1 MSRART
7 VHRCSSCG
15 GTSPQWAGQCPTCG
29 EWNTLAEE
37 AVRAVGRPVGAA
49 VSAGEPA
56 LLVADVPTEE
66 RRPVATGVEELD
78 RVLGG
83 GLVPGSVTV
92 IGGAPGM
99 GKSTLL
105 LQAAAAVAA
114 SGRTA
119 LYASSEESRVQ
130 VRARAERLGAL
141 TDRLWLHAEA
151 SVDDLVGALDSVR
164 PDLVVV
170 DSVQTAFDPET
181 GSAPGSLN
189 QVRAV
194 AQRLVV
200 EARARGCAVVLVGQ
214 VTKDG
219 HLAGPKALEHIVDTV
234 LAFEGDKHHALRLLR
249 AVKHRYGATDDL
261 GVLEMTEGGL
271 IGVPD
276 PSGLFLAGRRP
287 GVPGSVVVPTLDG
300 HRPILVEVQAL
311 CAEVSYV
318 PPRRSAQGIDSGRLA
333 LLLAVLETR
342 VSVSTAKSEV
352 YALTAGG
359 VRLVEPAG
367 DLGIALAVI
376 SASNGIALPEDAVA
390 VGEIGLGGEVRP
402 VGRIEH
408 RLAEA
413 ARLGFRYAI
422 VPRGTPPVAGLRL
435 IEVGIVLEAAAA
447 VGLITE
453 ADARALAA

>member
-7 VHRCSSCG
+7 VHRCSDCG
-15 GTSPQWAGQCPTCG
+15 APAPQWAGQCPTCG
-29 EWNTLAEE
+29 AWNTLEE
-37 AVRAVGRPVGAA
+37 ETVQVVGRPVPVG
-49 VSAGEPA
+49 AGEPA

-66 RRPVATGVEELD
+66 RRPHPTGVEELD

-92 IGGAPGM
+92 VGGAPGM

-105 LQAAAAVAA
+105 LQVAA
-114 SGRTA
+114 CVARAGRTA
-119 LYASSEESRVQ
+119 LYSSSEESRVQ
-130 VRARAERLGAL
+130 VRARADRLGVA
-141 TDRLWLHAEA
+141 TDRLWLHAEGSLA
-151 SVDDLVGALDSVR
+151 HLLSALDQHR

-170 DSVQTAFDPET
+170 DSVQTAFDPDVA
-181 GSAPGSLN
+181 SAPGSLN

-194 AQRLVV
+194 AQRLVL

-234 LAFEGDKHHALRLLR
+234 LAFEGDRHHALRLLR

-261 GVLEMTEGGL
+261 GVLEMTETGL
-271 IGVPD
+271 VGVPD

-311 CAEVSYV
+311 CAKVSYV

-342 VSVSTAKSEV
+342 VSVSTAQAEV

-367 DLGIALAVI
+367 DLGLALAVV
-376 SASNGIALPEDAVA
+376 SPSKGIALPEDAVA
-390 VGEIGLGGEVRP
+390 VGEVGLGGEVRP

-408 RLAEA
+408 RLSEA
-413 ARLGFRYAI
+413 VRLGFRQAV
-422 VPRGTPPVAGLRL
+422 VPRGTPAVPGLRR
-435 IEVGIVLEAAAA
+435 IEVGTVLEATAAL
-447 VGLITE
+447 GLLDRKDE
-453 ADARALAA
+453 AA

>member
-7 VHRCSSCG
+7 LHRCGDCG
-15 GTSPQWAGQCPTCG
+15 ATAPQWAGQCPTCG
-29 EWNTLAEE
+29 AWNSLVEE
-37 AVRAVGRPVGAA
+37 PVAPVGRPVPAG
-49 VSAGEPA
+49 AGEPA
-56 LLVADVPTEE
+56 LLVVDVPTEE
-66 RRPVATGVEELD
+66 RRPHPTGVDEVD

-105 LQAAAAVAA
+105 LQVAAAVAA
-114 SGRTA
+114 TGRTA
-119 LYASSEESRVQ
+119 LYSSSEESRVQ
-130 VRARAERLGAL
+130 VRARADRLGVP
-141 TDRLWLHAEA
+141 TDRLWLHGEA
-151 SVDDLVGALDSVR
+151 SVDHLVQALDEQR

-170 DSVQTAFDPET
+170 DSVQTAFDPST
-181 GSAPGSLN
+181 TSAPGSLN

-194 AQRLVV
+194 AQRMVV

-219 HLAGPKALEHIVDTV
+219 NLAGPKALEHVVDTV

-249 AVKHRYGATDDL
+249 AVKHRYGATDEL

-271 IGVPD
+271 VGVPD
-276 PSGLFLAGRRP
+276 PSGMFLAGRRP

-311 CAEVSYV
+311 CAEVGYV
-318 PPRRSAQGIDSGRLA
+318 PPRRSAQGIDGGRLA

-342 VSVSTAKSEV
+342 VTVSTAKSEV

-367 DLGIALAVI
+367 DLGLALAVVS
-376 SASNGIALPEDAVA
+376 SANGVPLPEDAVA
-390 VGEIGLGGEVRP
+390 VGEVGLGGEVRP

-408 RLAEA
+408 RLTEA
-413 ARLGFRYAI
+413 ARLGFRQAV
-422 VPRGTPPVAGLRL
+422 VPRGTPPVPGIRL
-435 IEVGIVLEAAAA
+435 IEVGTVLEATAA
-447 VGLITE
+447 VGLLDE
-453 ADARALAA
+453 RKAAA

>member
-1 MSRART
+1 MSRSRT

-15 GTSPQWAGQCPTCG
+15 GASPQWAGQCPTCG
-29 EWNTLAEE
+29 EWNTLVEE
-37 AVRAVGRPVGAA
+37 AVRAIGRPVATA
-49 VSAGEPA
+49 IGEPA
-56 LLVADVPTEE
+56 LLVGDVPTEE
-66 RRPVATGVEELD
+66 RSPTPTGVGEVD

-105 LQAAAAVAA
+105 LQVAAAVAA

-119 LYASSEESRVQ
+119 LYSSSEEARVQ
-130 VRARAERLGAL
+130 VRARAERLGVV
-141 TDRLWLHAEA
+141 TDRLWLHAEP
-151 SVDDLVGALDSVR
+151 SVDHLLATVDHVR

-194 AQRLVV
+194 AQRMVI

-219 HLAGPKALEHIVDTV
+219 NLAGPKALEHIVDTV

-261 GVLEMTEGGL
+261 GVLEMTELGL
-271 IGVPD
+271 VGVPD

-311 CAEVSYV
+311 VAEVGYV
-318 PPRRSAQGIDSGRLA
+318 PPRRSAQGIDGGRLA

-342 VSVSTAKSEV
+342 VEVTTAKAEV

-367 DLGIALAVI
+367 DLGLALAVI
-376 SASNGIALPEDAVA
+376 SAAENVPLPEDLVA
-390 VGEIGLGGEVRP
+390 VGEVGLGGEVRP
-402 VGRIEH
+402 VGRIEQ

-413 ARLGFRYAI
+413 ARLGFRLAV
-422 VPRGTPPVAGLRL
+422 VPRGTPAVPGLVL
-435 IEVGIVLEAAAA
+435 IEVGLVLEAVAAI
-447 VGLITE
+447 GLLDE
-453 ADARALAA
+453 RAKAA

>member
-7 VHRCSSCG
+7 VHRCNDCG
-15 GTSPQWAGQCPTCG
+15 ATAPQWAGQCPTCG
-29 EWNTLAEE
+29 AWNSLAEE
-37 AVRAVGRPVGAA
+37 ALAPTGRPITGP
-49 VSAGEPA
+49 GEPA
-56 LLVADVPTEE
+56 LPVADVPTEE
-66 RRPVATGVEELD
+66 RRPRATGVEEVD

-83 GLVPGSVTV
+83 GLVAGSVTV
-92 IGGAPGM
+92 VGGAPGM

-105 LQAAAAVAA
+105 LQVAA
-114 SGRTA
+114 EVARQGRTA
-119 LYASSEESRVQ
+119 LYSSSEESRVQ
-130 VRARAERLGAL
+130 VRGRAERLGAL
-141 TDRLWLHAEA
+141 VDGLWLHAEA
-151 SVDDLVGALDSVR
+151 SVDHLVDAMDQQR

-170 DSVQTAFDPET
+170 DSVQTAFDP
-181 GSAPGSLN
+181 GVPSAPGSLN

-200 EARARGCAVVLVGQ
+200 EARARGCAIVLVGQ

-219 HLAGPKALEHIVDTV
+219 HLAGPKALEHVVDTV

-249 AVKHRYGATDDL
+249 AVKHRYGATDEL
-261 GVLEMTEGGL
+261 GVLEMTELGL
-271 IGVPD
+271 VGVPD

-311 CAEVSYV
+311 CAEVGYV

-342 VSVSTAKSEV
+342 LGVKTAKAEV

-367 DLGIALAVI
+367 DLGLALAVVS
-376 SASNGIALPEDAVA
+376 SAVQVPVPEDVVA
-390 VGEIGLGGEVRP
+390 VGEVGLGGEVRP

-408 RLAEA
+408 RLTEA
-413 ARLGFRYAI
+413 ARLGFRTAV
-422 VPRGTPPVAGLRL
+422 VPQGTP
-435 IEVGIVLEAAAA
+435 EVPGILSMGVGTVLEAAAVSGLLTA
-447 VGLITE
+447 V
-453 ADARALAA
+453 

>member
-1 MSRART
+1 MSRSRT

-15 GTSPQWAGQCPTCG
+15 GASPQWAGQCPTCG
-29 EWNTLAEE
+29 EWNTLVEE
-37 AVRAVGRPVGAA
+37 AVRAIGRPVATA
-49 VSAGEPA
+49 IGEPA
-56 LLVADVPTEE
+56 LLVGDVPTEE
-66 RRPVATGVEELD
+66 RSPTPTGVGEVD

-105 LQAAAAVAA
+105 LQVAAAVAA

-119 LYASSEESRVQ
+119 LYSSSEESRVQ
-130 VRARAERLGAL
+130 VRARAERLGVV
-141 TDRLWLHAEA
+141 TDRLWLHAEP
-151 SVDDLVGALDSVR
+151 SVDHLLATVDHVR

-194 AQRLVV
+194 AQRMVI

-219 HLAGPKALEHIVDTV
+219 NLAGPKALEHIVDTV

-261 GVLEMTEGGL
+261 GVLEMTELGL
-271 IGVPD
+271 VGVPD

-311 CAEVSYV
+311 VAEVGYV
-318 PPRRSAQGIDSGRLA
+318 PPRRSAQGIDGGRLA

-342 VSVSTAKSEV
+342 VEVTTAKAEV

-367 DLGIALAVI
+367 DLGLALAVI
-376 SASNGIALPEDAVA
+376 SAAENVPLPEDLVA
-390 VGEIGLGGEVRP
+390 VGEVGLGGEVRP
-402 VGRIEH
+402 VGRIEQ
-408 RLAEA
+408 RLTEA
-413 ARLGFRYAI
+413 ARLGFRLAV
-422 VPRGTPPVAGLRL
+422 VPRGTPAVPGLVL
-435 IEVGIVLEAAAA
+435 IEVGLVLEAVAAI
-447 VGLITE
+447 GLLDE
-453 ADARALAA
+453 RAKAA

>member
-1 MSRART
+1 VAR
-7 VHRCSSCG
+7 VA
-15 GTSPQWAGQCPTCG
+15 TSG
-29 EWNTLAEE
+29 E
-37 AVRAVGRPVGAA
+37 GP
-49 VSAGEPA
+49 

-66 RRPVATGVEELD
+66 RRPHATGVEEVD

-105 LQAAAAVAA
+105 LQVAAAVAA

-151 SVDDLVGALDSVR
+151 SVDHLVAALDDVR
-164 PDLVVV
+164 PHLVVV

-181 GSAPGSLN
+181 TSAPGSLN

-219 HLAGPKALEHIVDTV
+219 NLAGPKALEHIVDTV

-249 AVKHRYGATDDL
+249 AVKHRYGSTDDL
-261 GVLEMTEGGL
+261 GVLEMTEAGL
-271 IGVPD
+271 VGVPD

-311 CAEVSYV
+311 CAPVSYV

-333 LLLAVLETR
+333 LLLAVLESR
-342 VSVSTAKSEV
+342 VDVSTGTAEV

-367 DLGIALAVI
+367 DLGLALAVVS
-376 SASNGIALPEDAVA
+376 SANQVPLPEDTVA
-390 VGEIGLGGEVRP
+390 VGEVGLGGEVRP

-413 ARLGFRYAI
+413 ARLGFRQAV
-422 VPRGTPPVAGLRL
+422 VPRGTPPVPGLRL
-435 IEVGIVLEAAAA
+435 VEVGLVLEA
-447 VGLITE
+447 VG
-453 ADARALAA
+453 ALGLLGGSELQVA

>member
-1 MSRART
+1 MSRSRT

-15 GTSPQWAGQCPTCG
+15 AASPQWAGQCPTCG
-29 EWNTLAEE
+29 EWNTLVEE
-37 AVRAVGRPVGAA
+37 AVRAVGRPVTVA
-49 VSAGEPA
+49 AGEPA
-56 LLVADVPTEE
+56 LLVSDVPTEE
-66 RRPVATGVEELD
+66 RSPTTTGVGEVV

-105 LQAAAAVAA
+105 LQVAAAVAA

-119 LYASSEESRVQ
+119 LYSSSEESRVQ
-130 VRARAERLGAL
+130 VRARAERLGVVA
-141 TDRLWLHAEA
+141 DRLWLHAEA
-151 SVDDLVGALDSVR
+151 SVDHLLATLDDLR

-194 AQRLVV
+194 AQRMVV

-219 HLAGPKALEHIVDTV
+219 NLAGPKALEHIVDTV

-261 GVLEMTEGGL
+261 GVLEMTERGL
-271 IGVPD
+271 VGVPD

-311 CAEVSYV
+311 CAKVSYL

-342 VSVSTAKSEV
+342 VTVSTADKEV

-367 DLGIALAVI
+367 DLGLALAVV
-376 SASNGIALPEDAVA
+376 SAANDVPLPEDAVA
-390 VGEIGLGGEVRP
+390 VGEVGLGGEVRP

-413 ARLGFRYAI
+413 ARLGFRQAI
-422 VPRGTPPVAGLRL
+422 VPRGTPSVPGLRL
-435 IEVGIVLEAAAA
+435 TQVGTVLEAVAAI
-447 VGLITE
+447 GLLI
-453 ADARALAA
+453 DVPKAA

>member
-7 VHRCSSCG
+7 VHRCADCG
-15 GTSPQWAGQCPTCG
+15 AASPQWAGQCPACG
-29 EWNTLAEE
+29 AWNSLLEE
-37 AVRAVGRPVGAA
+37 AVAPTGRPVPAT
-49 VSAGEPA
+49 AGEPA
-56 LLVADVPTEE
+56 LLVADVPTAE
-66 RRPVATGVEELD
+66 RRPRPTGVEEVD

-92 IGGAPGM
+92 LGGAPGM

-105 LQAAAAVAA
+105 LQVAA
-114 SGRTA
+114 SVARAGRTA
-119 LYASSEESRVQ
+119 LYSSSEESRVQ
-130 VRARAERLGAL
+130 VRGRAERLDAL
-141 TDRLWLHAEA
+141 VDRLWLHAEA
-151 SVDDLVGALDSVR
+151 SVDHLVAALDEQR

-170 DSVQTAFDPET
+170 DSVQTAFDPEVT
-181 GSAPGSLN
+181 SAPGSLN

-194 AQRLVV
+194 AQRLVL

-219 HLAGPKALEHIVDTV
+219 HLAGPKALEHVVDTV

-249 AVKHRYGATDDL
+249 AVKHRYGSTDDL
-261 GVLEMTEGGL
+261 GVLEMTEDGL
-271 IGVPD
+271 VGVPD

-311 CAEVSYV
+311 CAEVGYV
-318 PPRRSAQGIDSGRLA
+318 PPRRSAQGIDGGRLA

-342 VSVSTAKSEV
+342 VTVSTAKAEV

-367 DLGIALAVI
+367 DLGLALAVV
-376 SASNGIALPEDAVA
+376 SAARGVPLPEDAVA
-390 VGEIGLGGEVRP
+390 VGEVGLGGEVRP

-413 ARLGFRYAI
+413 ARLGFRRAY
-422 VPRGTPPVAGLRL
+422 VPRGTPAVP
-435 IEVGIVLEAAAA
+435 GIVLVEVGTVLEATAAA
-447 VGLITE
+447 GLLDGDVAT
-453 ADARALAA
+453 AA

>member
-1 MSRART
+1 MSRSRT

-15 GTSPQWAGQCPTCG
+15 AASPQWAGQCPTCG
-29 EWNTLAEE
+29 EWNTLVEE
-37 AVRAVGRPVGAA
+37 AVGAVGRPA
-49 VSAGEPA
+49 VATSGEPA
-56 LLVADVPTEE
+56 LLVGDVPTEE
-66 RRPVATGVEELD
+66 RRPVPTGVQEVD

-105 LQAAAAVAA
+105 LQVAAAVAA

-119 LYASSEESRVQ
+119 CYASSEESRVQ
-130 VRARAERLGAL
+130 VRARAERLGVVS
-141 TDRLWLHAEA
+141 DRLWLHAEPSLDHLLA
-151 SVDDLVGALDSVR
+151 ALDEVA
-164 PDLVVV
+164 PDLVVI

-181 GSAPGSLN
+181 ASAPGSLN

-194 AQRLVV
+194 AQRMVV

-219 HLAGPKALEHIVDTV
+219 NLAGPKALEHIVDTV

-249 AVKHRYGATDDL
+249 AVKHRYGATEDL
-261 GVLEMTEGGL
+261 GVLEMTEQGL
-271 IGVPD
+271 VGVPD

-311 CAEVSYV
+311 CAEVTYV

-342 VSVSTAKSEV
+342 VTVSTAKAEV

-376 SASNGIALPEDAVA
+376 SAAKGIALPEDAVA
-390 VGEIGLGGEVRP
+390 VGEVGLGGEVRP

-413 ARLGFRYAI
+413 ARLGFRRAV
-422 VPRGTPPVAGLRL
+422 VPRGTPPVSGLTL

-447 VGLITE
+447 VGLLSDT
-453 ADARALAA
+453 AVRAAKAA

>member
-1 MSRART
+1 MSRSRT

-15 GTSPQWAGQCPTCG
+15 AASPQWAGQCPTCG
-29 EWNTLAEE
+29 EWNTLVEE
-37 AVRAVGRPVGAA
+37 AVRAVGRPVATA
-49 VSAGEPA
+49 FGEPA
-56 LLVADVPTEE
+56 LLVGDVPTEE
-66 RRPVATGVEELD
+66 RSPTATGVGEVD

-92 IGGAPGM
+92 VGGAPGM

-105 LQAAAAVAA
+105 LQVAAAVAA

-119 LYASSEESRVQ
+119 LYSSSEESRVQ
-130 VRARAERLGAL
+130 VRARAERLGVV
-141 TDRLWLHAEA
+141 TDRLWLHAEP
-151 SVDDLVGALDSVR
+151 SVDHLLATVDDVR

-194 AQRLVV
+194 AQRMVI
-200 EARARGCAVVLVGQ
+200 EARSRGCAVVLVGQ

-219 HLAGPKALEHIVDTV
+219 NLAGPKALEHIVDTV
-234 LAFEGDKHHALRLLR
+234 LAFEGDTHHALRLLR

-261 GVLEMTEGGL
+261 GVLEMTELGL
-271 IGVPD
+271 VGVPD

-311 CAEVSYV
+311 VAEVGYV
-318 PPRRSAQGIDSGRLA
+318 PPRRSAQGIDGGRLA

-342 VSVSTAKSEV
+342 VEVTTAKAEV

-367 DLGIALAVI
+367 DLGLALAVI
-376 SASNGIALPEDAVA
+376 SAAENVPLPEDLVA
-390 VGEIGLGGEVRP
+390 VGEVGLGGEVRP
-402 VGRIEH
+402 VGRIEQ
-408 RLAEA
+408 RLTEA
-413 ARLGFRYAI
+413 ARLGFRRAV
-422 VPRGTPPVAGLRL
+422 VPRGTPAVPGLVL
-435 IEVGIVLEAAAA
+435 IEVGLVLEAVAAI
-447 VGLITE
+447 GLLDE
-453 ADARALAA
+453 RVKAA

>member
-1 MSRART
+1 MSRSRT

-15 GTSPQWAGQCPTCG
+15 GASPQWAGQCPTCG
-29 EWNTLAEE
+29 EWNTLVEE
-37 AVRAVGRPVGAA
+37 AVRAIGRPVATA
-49 VSAGEPA
+49 IGEPA
-56 LLVADVPTEE
+56 LLVGDVPTEE
-66 RRPVATGVEELD
+66 RSPTPTGVGEVD

-105 LQAAAAVAA
+105 LQVAAAVAA

-119 LYASSEESRVQ
+119 LYSSSEEARVQ
-130 VRARAERLGAL
+130 VRARAERLGVV
-141 TDRLWLHAEA
+141 TDRLWLHAEPSVGHLLA
-151 SVDDLVGALDSVR
+151 TVDDVR

-194 AQRLVV
+194 AQRMVI

-219 HLAGPKALEHIVDTV
+219 NLAGPKALEHIVDTV

-261 GVLEMTEGGL
+261 GVLEMTELGL
-271 IGVPD
+271 VGVPD

-311 CAEVSYV
+311 VAEVGYV
-318 PPRRSAQGIDSGRLA
+318 PPRRSAQGIDGGRLP

-342 VSVSTAKSEV
+342 VEVTTAKAEV

-367 DLGIALAVI
+367 DLGLALAVI
-376 SASNGIALPEDAVA
+376 SAAENVPLPEDLVA
-390 VGEIGLGGEVRP
+390 VGEVGLGGEVRP
-402 VGRIEH
+402 VGRIEQ

-413 ARLGFRYAI
+413 ARLGFRLAV
-422 VPRGTPPVAGLRL
+422 VPRGTPAVPGLVL
-435 IEVGIVLEAAAA
+435 IEVGLVLEAVAAI
-447 VGLITE
+447 GLLDE
-453 ADARALAA
+453 RAKAA

>member
-7 VHRCSSCG
+7 VHRCEDCG
-15 GTSPQWAGQCPTCG
+15 ASAPQWAGQCPTCG
-29 EWNTLAEE
+29 AWNSLVEE
-37 AVRAVGRPVGAA
+37 AVDPVGRAVPA
-49 VSAGEPA
+49 SAGEPA

-66 RRPVATGVEELD
+66 RRPRPTGVEEVD

-92 IGGAPGM
+92 LGGAPGM

-105 LQAAAAVAA
+105 LQVAA
-114 SGRTA
+114 SVARSGRTA
-119 LYASSEESRVQ
+119 LYSSSEESRVQ
-130 VRARAERLGAL
+130 VRGRAERLDAL
-141 TDRLWLHAEA
+141 VAHLWLHAEA
-151 SVDDLVGALDSVR
+151 SIDHLVAALDEQR

-170 DSVQTAFDPET
+170 DSVQTAFDPEVT
-181 GSAPGSLN
+181 SAPGSLN

-194 AQRLVV
+194 AQRLVR

-219 HLAGPKALEHIVDTV
+219 HLAGPKALEHVVDTV

-249 AVKHRYGATDDL
+249 AVKHRYGSTDEL

-271 IGVPD
+271 VGVPD

-311 CAEVSYV
+311 CAEVGYV

-342 VSVSTAKSEV
+342 VSVSTAKAEV

-367 DLGIALAVI
+367 DLGLALAVV
-376 SASNGIALPEDAVA
+376 SASRGVPLPEDAVA
-390 VGEIGLGGEVRP
+390 VGEVGLGGEVRP

-413 ARLGFRYAI
+413 ARLGFRTAY
-422 VPRGTPPVAGLRL
+422 VPRGTPEVTGLL
-435 IEVGIVLEAAAA
+435 AIEVGTVLEATAAA
-447 VGLITE
+447 GLLE
-453 ADARALAA
+453 ARVAAA

>member
-1 MSRART
+1 M
-7 VHRCSSCG
+7 
-15 GTSPQWAGQCPTCG
+15 
-29 EWNTLAEE
+29 
-37 AVRAVGRPVGAA
+37 
-49 VSAGEPA
+49 
-56 LLVADVPTEE
+56 
-66 RRPVATGVEELD
+66 ATGVEELD

-261 GVLEMTEGGL
+261 GVLEMTE
-271 IGVPD
+271 
-276 PSGLFLAGRRP
+276 RRP
-287 GVPGSVVVPTLDG
+287 GRGAGSQRPLPG
-300 HRPILVEVQAL
+300 RPA
-311 CAEVSYV
+311 A
-318 PPRRSAQGIDSGRLA
+318 GR
-333 LLLAVLETR
+333 
-342 VSVSTAKSEV
+342 
-352 YALTAGG
+352 
-359 VRLVEPAG
+359 
-367 DLGIALAVI
+367 
-376 SASNGIALPEDAVA
+376 
-390 VGEIGLGGEVRP
+390 
-402 VGRIEH
+402 
-408 RLAEA
+408 
-413 ARLGFRYAI
+413 ARLGGRAH
-422 VPRGTPPVAGLRL
+422 PRRPPADPGRGAGPRAPRSATCRPAGRPRASTAAGWPCCWPCWRPGCRSARPSPRSTPSPPAGSAWSSPPATSASPWR
-435 IEVGIVLEAAAA
+435 
-447 VGLITE
+447 
-453 ADARALAA
+453 

>member
-1 MSRART
+1 MSRARS
-7 VHRCSSCG
+7 VHRCTDCG
-15 GTSPQWAGQCPTCG
+15 ATSPQWAGQCPSCG
-29 EWNTLAEE
+29 AWNALVEE
-37 AVRAVGRPVGAA
+37 AVAARPMVPAT
-49 VSAGEPA
+49 SGEPA
-56 LLVADVPTEE
+56 LRVAEVPTEE
-66 RRPVATGVEELD
+66 RRPHATGVDEVD

-92 IGGAPGM
+92 LGGAPGM

-105 LQAAAAVAA
+105 LQVAA
-114 SGRTA
+114 SVAAAGRTA
-119 LYASSEESRVQ
+119 LYSSSEESRVQ
-130 VRARAERLGAL
+130 VRARAERLGVLA
-141 TDRLWLHAEA
+141 DGLWLHAEA
-151 SVDDLVGALDSVR
+151 SVDHLVTALDAQR
-164 PDLVVV
+164 PDVVVV
-170 DSVQTAFDPET
+170 DSVQTAFDPAT
-181 GSAPGSLN
+181 ASAPGSLN

-194 AQRLVV
+194 AQRLVI
-200 EARARGCAVVLVGQ
+200 EARARNCAVVLVGQ

-219 HLAGPKALEHIVDTV
+219 NLAGPKALEHIVDTV

-271 IGVPD
+271 VGVPD

-311 CAEVSYV
+311 CAEVAYV

-342 VSVSTAKSEV
+342 VQVSTAKAEV

-367 DLGIALAVI
+367 DLGLALAVVS
-376 SASNGIALPEDAVA
+376 SANQVPLPEDAVA
-390 VGEIGLGGEVRP
+390 VGEVGLGGEVRP

-408 RLAEA
+408 RLTEA
-413 ARLGFRYAI
+413 ARLGFRQAV
-422 VPRGTPPVAGLRL
+422 VPRGTPPVPGIAL
-435 IEVGIVLEAAAA
+435 IEVGTVLEATAAIGLLDTAAA
-447 VGLITE
+447 
-453 ADARALAA
+453 A

>member
-1 MSRART
+1 MSRSRT

-15 GTSPQWAGQCPTCG
+15 AASPQWAGQCPTCG
-29 EWNTLAEE
+29 EWNTLVEE
-37 AVRAVGRPVGAA
+37 AVRAVGRPVAA
-49 VSAGEPA
+49 TVGEPA
-56 LLVADVPTEE
+56 LLVGDVPTEE
-66 RRPVATGVEELD
+66 RSPTTTGVGEVD

-105 LQAAAAVAA
+105 LQVAAAVAA

-119 LYASSEESRVQ
+119 LYSSSEESRVQ
-130 VRARAERLGAL
+130 VRARAERLGVV

-151 SVDDLVGALDSVR
+151 SVDHLLATVDDVR

-194 AQRLVV
+194 AQRMVI

-219 HLAGPKALEHIVDTV
+219 NLAGPKALEHIVDTV

-261 GVLEMTEGGL
+261 GVLEMTELGL
-271 IGVPD
+271 VGVPD

-311 CAEVSYV
+311 VAEVGYV
-318 PPRRSAQGIDSGRLA
+318 PPRRSAQGVDGGRLA

-342 VSVSTAKSEV
+342 VEVTTAKAEV

-367 DLGIALAVI
+367 DLGLALAVI
-376 SASNGIALPEDAVA
+376 SAAENVPLPEDLVA
-390 VGEIGLGGEVRP
+390 VGEVGLGGEVRP
-402 VGRIEH
+402 VGRIEQ

-413 ARLGFRYAI
+413 ARLGFRLAI
-422 VPRGTPPVAGLRL
+422 VPRGTPAVPGLVL
-435 IEVGIVLEAAAA
+435 IEVGLVLEAVAAI
-447 VGLITE
+447 GLLDE
-453 ADARALAA
+453 RAKAA